1 MADTITKHAF
11 GSSAN
16 LAGAI
21 SGGTVNEYDEVFLT
35 DTNELAYISKEKEV
49 KYVTPRTKEAIRVMG
64 NQNIGALK
72 PNDTIEAGTS
82 LEEFIKKLTQV
93 RVAATYNQPTISVTN
108 NGGDN
113 AGTYEAGT
121 TINPHMKANWVKND
135 AGALTSIQFYK
146 NNSPIEDATYTGTGA
161 DTESYA
167 YEAEEFVIGDETVS
181 FKAKATYAE
190 GEIKNDNLGDPSPS
204 GHITAGS
211 KDSSNWNYVGAR
223 KTFWGQGVG
232 TIPEIT
238 SDFIRGL
245 GHGTFNK
252 TSGTLESSTVFEK
265 GNQWIAIA
273 VPAPYKVKTVKYNE
287 ANDEGFISEFTTK
300 TVQVADARGEQN
312 GLKDYNVSYYNP
324 VVANAEKMTLVI
336 TLGQ

>member
-1 MADTITKHAF
+1 MADNITKHAF

-49 KYVTPRTKEAIRVMG
+49 KYVTPRTKEAIKVMG
-64 NQNIGALK
+64 KQNIGALK
-72 PNDTIEAGTS
+72 PNDMIKAGTS
-82 LEEFIKKLTQV
+82 LEDFIRMLTQV
-93 RVAATYNQPTISVTN
+93 QVPPVYSQPTIALDKYDDGTS
-108 NGGDN
+108 

-121 TINPHMKANWVKND
+121 TINPKVTATFSQKN
-135 AGALTSIQFYK
+135 AGNLTKIVINK
-146 NNSPIEDATYTGTGA
+146 GGSPIEEAESATSPYNYTG
-161 DTESYA
+161 ES
-167 YEAEEFVIGDETVS
+167 FVLGDETVT
-181 FKAKATYAE
+181 FTATATYEE
-190 GEIKNDNLGDPSPS
+190 GPILDDNLGQPYPD
-204 GHITAGS
+204 GHILAGS
-211 KDSSNWNYVGAR
+211 KTSSNWNYVGAR

-287 ANDEGFISEFTTK
+287 TNDEGFISEFTTK

>member
-1 MADTITKHAF
+1 MADNITKHAF

-108 NGGDN
+108 NGGNN

-146 NNSPIEDATYTGTGA
+146 NNSPIDDATYTGTGV

-167 YEAEEFVIGDETVS
+167 YDAEEFVLGDETVS

-211 KDSSNWNYVGAR
+211 KDSSNWNYIGAR
-223 KTFWGQGVG
+223 YGYWLFGTGQAEY
-232 TIPEIT
+232 TT
-238 SDFIRGL
+238 SDQIKAVSNKQL
-245 GHGTFNK
+245 NLSANNK
-252 TSGTLESSTVFEK
+252 TAQAPIGTQYIMF
-265 GNQWIAIA
+265 A
-273 VPAPYKVKTVKYNE
+273 VPVEKTLKKCFVTQMN
-287 ANDEGFISEFTTK
+287 ADIASSFVHS
-300 TVQVADARGEQN
+300 TVQVADARGESN
-312 GLKDYNVSYYNP
+312 GLKDYNVYIYQMASALESPWDLTY
-324 VVANAEKMTLVI
+324 TI
-336 TLGQ
+336 S